1 MKALQPTKDQHMN
14 RTAIVGPASAFR
26 APSDGV
32 AKRLR
37 SRRSNDP
44 TAGLSLITARG
55 RRVADLTRAYLAA
68 VGDPRDLGRQAEVIA
83 AAEMQVLAEEAR
95 AAALR
100 KPEKAD
106 LDAIVRIQGA
116 ADRALRRLGIKPS
129 TGSHVPT
136 LADYLSSKGRPTEST
151 T

>member
-1 MKALQPTKDQHMN
+1 VLVETRSLSVKPSTAL
-14 RTAIVGPASAFR
+14 RSAFDEL
-26 APSDGV
+26 P
-32 AKRLR
+32 KRLR
-37 SRRSNDP
+37 ARRTNDP
-44 TAGLSLITARG
+44 CAGLGRNTATG
-55 RRVADLTRAYLAA
+55 RRIADLVRSYLRAL
-68 VGDPRDLGRQAEVIA
+68 GNPTDIGRQAEVIA

-100 KPEKAD
+100 EPEKAD